1 MVQYIMEQNIR
12 ITRIKSII
20 RKSILE
26 KLKLQKEAD
35 RRQKSLAIKKKL
47 FESKDFKKAKKILL
61 YVGKRY
67 EVDTSPIIK
76 EALKKGK
83 MIFLPVTDYKRKR
96 ILISEISDLEKDTN
110 LGCFGIYEPK
120 ARLKRSGSP
129 GDLDMVVVPGICFD
143 RKGNRLGH
151 GKGFYDRFLK
161 KIPDTT
167 SKISLAFDFQVLDTD
182 LPTLSYDIPVTELV
196 TN

>member
-1 MVQYIMEQNIR
+1 MEQNQR
-12 ITRIKSII
+12 TARIKSII
-20 RKSILE
+20 RKSILD
-26 KLKLQKEAD
+26 KLKFQKEAD

-47 FESKDFKKAKKILL
+47 FELKDFKKAKKILL

-76 EALKKGK
+76 EALKKK
-83 MIFLPVTDYKRKR
+83 KRIFLPVTDFKRKR
-96 ILISEISDLEKDTN
+96 ILISEISDLQKDTN

-120 ARLKRSGSP
+120 ALLKKSAHP
-129 GDLDMVVVPGICFD
+129 GALDMVIVPGICFD

-167 SKISLAFDFQVLDTD
+167 PKVSLAFDFQVLDTD
-182 LPTLSYDIPVTELV
+182 LPTLSYDIPVTQLV